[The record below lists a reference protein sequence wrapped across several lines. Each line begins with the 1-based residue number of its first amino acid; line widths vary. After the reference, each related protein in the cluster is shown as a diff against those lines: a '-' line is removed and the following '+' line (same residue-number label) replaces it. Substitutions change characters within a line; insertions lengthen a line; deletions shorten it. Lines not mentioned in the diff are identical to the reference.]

1 MLKYYNFNPGRDNLD
16 FEGSEDQKNF
26 AAWRNNATRND

>member
-1 MLKYYNFNPGRDNLD
+1 LNFGRDNLD

-26 AAWRNNATRND
+26 AKWRQMAKTNT